1 MDVPAGG
8 GDSPPQRSW
17 RPRGALSDPDAD
29 RPLHELRA
37 RWRTASLGSGWRFPS
52 DWALP
57 EVDSVCAAVL
67 RGSDTEVPLT
77 GLARARAVAGAGLA
91 EVLGDIAALHAV
103 LSDPG
108 TEDGLLA
115 PDVDAL
121 PAQLLRVTALA
132 WAEVAMDQLAHIEV
146 TDPLTGLPTAAYL
159 RTRLGEIYRQ
169 AAVNERPVGEDHAL
183 LVIGLDLSTVSG
195 WHRVTGMIL
204 LAEALRTVLDGG
216 ESIATVGPST
226 LVAVL
231 PRDGGITSKAV
242 QLRRAVHD
250 RMAVDDQLAETG
262 SPRIRL
268 VRLPSTHDAAC
279 RLLRRLAH
287 S

>member
-1 MDVPAGG
+1 MEKPAGG

-37 RWRTASLGSGWRFPS
+37 KWQAASLGTGWRFPS

-67 RGSDTEVPLT
+67 RGRDPEAPLAA
-77 GLARARAVAGAGLA
+77 LARARATAGAGLA
-91 EVLGDIAALHAV
+91 EVLSDIAALHAV
-103 LSDPG
+103 LSD
-108 TEDGLLA
+108 TQEDDGSIA

-146 TDPLTGLPTAAYL
+146 IDPLTGLPTTAYL

-169 AAVNERPVGEDHAL
+169 AAVNGRAVGEDHAL
-183 LVIGLDLSTVSG
+183 LVVGLDLSAVSG

-231 PRDGGITSKAV
+231 PRDGGIASKAV

-250 RMAVDDQLAETG
+250 RLAVDDQLADAG
-262 SPRIRL
+262 SPLIRL